1 MTAIPG
7 AVRVG
12 GFIGPTDDTD
22 IYAVHDEFY
31 GRGGWRTVADITARD
46 AITAD
51 RRKLGMAVRVLDA
64 DGEGNQEFY
73 TLKTGLTNS
82 DWEVDDLGGGGSGAY
97 STAFSSGSVDLID
110 EQAFTIVE
118 ETLYTTEGVA
128 FICTVTPT
136 TATGIITAELFDD
149 VAKTSLIGTLSIDLA
164 SPTLRFTIALGFE
177 LETTGTI
184 YGTLYCSG
192 VPSSQTAV
200 FDIDAIITA
209 PQAAPTPLPTPY
221 GDGIEDDGTGKP
233 RVALSSTGGLAF
245 STGKLVVSPDITAA
259 ATVSLSASGVAVTGV
274 VTDSTDQS
282 ILAKKVFDSV
292 GCIPLGNMGAPT
304 SGTYATG
311 AEIIDS
317 ANIKWRCTEGGTPGT
332 WVLADSILE
341 NTQPIYSSVQ
351 VALSETYLFEV
362 PVTGNTGVLLW
373 LRVWAYPT
381 ATSNVEIPF
390 RVRVYQTSSA
400 LGREM
405 VWQGFG
411 IARQTA
417 LTAQLPG
424 AQTYLVVSSND
435 LIEVDEG
442 LVVFEDD
449 TRYEFGRCSNRS
461 SGYIGIS
468 ESLVDPDTWNIGTR
482 VLPVS
487 EWSMVPWINTDGDP
501 DKKNK
506 VFIQVKH
513 TGLVSDPA
521 LTFYVDAKVYTF
533 GIIPQEIPS

>member
-1 MTAIPG
+1 MAAIPG
-7 AVRVG
+7 SVRVA
-12 GFIGPTDDTD
+12 GFIAPTDDTD
-22 IYAVHDEFY
+22 TYAVHDEIY
-31 GRGGWRTVADITARD
+31 GKGGWRTVADISARD
-46 AITAD
+46 AIPTA
-51 RRKLGMAVRVLDA
+51 RRNLGMGVRVLD
-64 DGEGNQEFY
+64 DGTGNQRFY
-73 TLKTGLTNS
+73 TFKTGLTNS
-82 DWEVDDLGGGGSGAY
+82 DWEIDTLGGEWSGAY
-97 STAFSSGSVDLID
+97 STAFVSGSVDLID

-118 ETLYTTEGVA
+118 ISTYTTAGVA
-128 FICTVTPT
+128 FICSVTPT
-136 TATGIITAELFDD
+136 TNTGIITAELFDD
-149 VAKTSLIGTLSIDLA
+149 VAKTRLIGTLSIDLA
-164 SPTLRFTIALGFE
+164 APTLRFTIALGFE

-192 VPSSQTAV
+192 VPSSQTAI
-200 FDIDAIITA
+200 FSIEAIITS
-209 PQAAPTPLPTPY
+209 PQGGPEPLPSPY
-221 GDGIEDDGTGKP
+221 GDGIEDDGLGKP
-233 RVALSSTGGLAF
+233 QVALSSTGGLAF
-245 STGKLVVSPDITAA
+245 SAGKLVVAPDITAA

-282 ILAKKVFDSV
+282 ISAKKVFDSV
-292 GCIPLGNMGAPT
+292 GCIPSGNTGAPT

-311 AEIIDS
+311 AEILDS
-317 ANIKWRCTEGGTPGT
+317 VNIKWRCTEGGTPGT
-332 WVLADSILE
+332 WELADSILE
-341 NTQPIYSSVQ
+341 FIQPMYSSVQ
-351 VALSETYLFEV
+351 VALSDTYLFEL

-390 RVRVYQTSSA
+390 RVRIYQTSSA

-405 VWQGFG
+405 IWQGFG

-461 SGYIGIS
+461 SGYIGLA
-468 ESLVDPDTWNIGTR
+468 ESLVDPDTWDIGTR
-482 VLPVS
+482 ILPVS

-513 TGLVSDPA
+513 VGLVSDPA
-521 LTFYVDAKVYTF
+521 LTFYVDAKVFTF
-533 GIIPQEIPS
+533 GVIAQEIPT

>member
-1 MTAIPG
+1 MA
-7 AVRVG
+7 
-12 GFIGPTDDTD
+12 PTDDTD
-22 IYAVHDEFY
+22 TYAVHDEIY
-31 GRGGWRTVADITARD
+31 GKGGWRTVADISARD
-46 AITAD
+46 AIPTA
-51 RRKLGMAVRVLDA
+51 RRKLGMGVRVLD
-64 DGEGNQEFY
+64 DGTGNQRFY
-73 TLKTGLTNS
+73 TFKTGLTNS
-82 DWEVDDLGGGGSGAY
+82 DWEIDTLGGEWSGAY
-97 STAFSSGSVDLID
+97 STAFVSGSVDLID

-118 ETLYTTEGVA
+118 ISTYTTAGVA
-128 FICTVTPT
+128 FICSVTPT
-136 TATGIITAELFDD
+136 TNTGIITAELFDD
-149 VAKTSLIGTLSIDLA
+149 VAKTRLIGTLSIDLA
-164 SPTLRFTIALGFE
+164 APTLRFTIALGFE

-192 VPSSQTAV
+192 VPSSQTAI
-200 FDIDAIITA
+200 FSIEAIITS
-209 PQAAPTPLPTPY
+209 PQGGPEPLPSPY
-221 GDGIEDDGTGKP
+221 GDGIEDDGLGKP
-233 RVALSSTGGLAF
+233 QVALSSTGGLAF
-245 STGKLVVSPDITAA
+245 SAGKLVVAPDITAA

-282 ILAKKVFDSV
+282 ISAKKVFDSV
-292 GCIPLGNMGAPT
+292 GCIPSGNTGAPT

-311 AEIIDS
+311 AEILDS
-317 ANIKWRCTEGGTPGT
+317 VNIKWRCTEGGTPGT
-332 WVLADSILE
+332 WELADSILE
-341 NTQPIYSSVQ
+341 FIQPMYSSVQ
-351 VALSETYLFEV
+351 VALSDTYLFEL

-390 RVRVYQTSSA
+390 RVRIYQTSSA

-405 VWQGFG
+405 IWQGFG

-461 SGYIGIS
+461 SGYIGLA
-468 ESLVDPDTWNIGTR
+468 ESLVDPDTWDIGTR
-482 VLPVS
+482 ILPVS

-513 TGLVSDPA
+513 VGLVSDPA
-521 LTFYVDAKVYTF
+521 LTFYVDAKVFTF
-533 GIIPQEIPS
+533 GVIAQEIPT

>member
-1 MTAIPG
+1 MAAIPG
-7 AVRVG
+7 SVRVA
-12 GFIGPTDDTD
+12 GFIAPTDDTD
-22 IYAVHDEFY
+22 TYAVHDEIY
-31 GRGGWRTVADITARD
+31 GKGGWRTVADISARD
-46 AITAD
+46 AIPTA
-51 RRKLGMAVRVLDA
+51 RRKLGMGVRVLD
-64 DGEGNQEFY
+64 DGTGNQRFY
-73 TLKTGLTNS
+73 TFKTGLTNS
-82 DWEVDDLGGGGSGAY
+82 DWEIDTLGGEWSGAY
-97 STAFSSGSVDLID
+97 STAFVSGSVDLID

-118 ETLYTTEGVA
+118 ISTYTTAGVA
-128 FICTVTPT
+128 FICSVTPT
-136 TATGIITAELFDD
+136 TNTGIITAELFDD
-149 VAKTSLIGTLSIDLA
+149 VAKTRLIGTLSIDLA
-164 SPTLRFTIALGFE
+164 APTLRFTIALGFE

-192 VPSSQTAV
+192 VPSSQTAI
-200 FDIDAIITA
+200 FSIEAIITS
-209 PQAAPTPLPTPY
+209 PQGGPEPLPSPY
-221 GDGIEDDGTGKP
+221 GDGIEDDGLGKP
-233 RVALSSTGGLAF
+233 QVALSSTGGLAF
-245 STGKLVVSPDITAA
+245 SAGKLVVAPDITAA

-282 ILAKKVFDSV
+282 ISAKKVFDSV
-292 GCIPLGNMGAPT
+292 GCIPSGNTGAPT

-311 AEIIDS
+311 AEILDS
-317 ANIKWRCTEGGTPGT
+317 VNIKWRCTEGGTPGT
-332 WVLADSILE
+332 WELADSILE
-341 NTQPIYSSVQ
+341 FIQPMYSSVQ
-351 VALSETYLFEV
+351 VALSDTYLFEL

-390 RVRVYQTSSA
+390 RVRIYQTSSA

-405 VWQGFG
+405 IWQGFG

-461 SGYIGIS
+461 SGYIGLA
-468 ESLVDPDTWNIGTR
+468 ESLVDPDTWDIGTR
-482 VLPVS
+482 ILPVS

-513 TGLVSDPA
+513 VGLVSDPA
-521 LTFYVDAKVYTF
+521 LTFYVDAKVFTF
-533 GIIPQEIPS
+533 GVIAQEIPT